1 MKQGMIFP
9 FWEFMDRCVSA
20 AVVSAIMFC
29 IYLLK
34 LPLFR
39 FQGQIKQYKNKAS
52 DFHKAMEEAML
63 AEDGI
68 LDLHLEAE
76 QNLVAAD
83 SPVDRRHSYKD
94 QVVLYLSLCIAY
106 DHAYTNDE
114 SIYKLHLA

>member
-1 MKQGMIFP
+1 
-9 FWEFMDRCVSA
+9 
-20 AVVSAIMFC
+20 MFC

-39 FQGQIKQYKNKAS
+39 FQEQIKLYKNKAS

-83 SPVDRRHSYKD
+83 SYKD
-94 QVVLYLSLCIAY
+94 QVILYLSLCIAY
-106 DHAYTNDE
+106 DHA
-114 SIYKLHLA
+114 